1 MSSIIQIAQLI
12 EAGKV
17 LSAANVADIQ
27 AALNA
32 LRTVINRATG
42 ATPTAEDN
50 AAEAVTEESMRVA
63 LGMLTEALSFNDIQ
77 SRLRDALRK
86 LYPRA
91 VDGEYGPYVWV
102 RDAYDT
108 TVVYELSGRNIPV
121 TGTFQRTYTMSD
133 AGAVTFGDPVEVMM
147 RTEWVPV
154 TPVTESAAPLTSTI
168 VPLIEKSVRKDNT
181 ISMKI
186 IEPGWGSSGFYPAAV
201 LERDGPKVFRS
212 GLHMFVDH
220 PTETEARE
228 KPERSVRDIAAVLTS
243 DAIWQEKGSHGP
255 GLYADARVA
264 APFREVLD
272 DIAPHIGVS
281 IRAAGTVKHGEAD
294 GQSGNI
300 VESLVSAHSVDF
312 VTVPGAGGAI
322 TSLVESARARRAA
335 PAAREEPDMTDATT
349 LQEAQTQIATLQE
362 QVRHLREQSV
372 LRDAR
377 DQVTRALAS
386 TDLHALTQTR
396 LTESLV
402 RVAPVTD
409 AGALDTAT
417 FQTAIDAAIT
427 EARTEYAAVVGTG
440 RVTDMGGSLAAA
452 ATLEESQ
459 ARLDAALGR
468 LGTPGIT
475 TQA

>member
-50 AAEAVTEESMRVA
+50 AAEAVTEESMRRGLA
-63 LGMLTEALSFNDIQ
+63 MLTEALSHNDIRA
-77 SRLRDALRK
+77 RLADGLRQ
-86 LYPRA
+86 LHPPAAER
-91 VDGEYGPYVWV
+91 GSGTYVWV
-102 RDAYDT
+102 RDVYDAA
-108 TVVYELSGRNIPV
+108 VVYEIDRSDSTDV
-121 TGTFQRTYTMSD
+121 GTFQRAYTMTG
-133 AGAVTFGDPVEVMM
+133 AGAVAFGDPVAVMQ
-147 RTEWVPV
+147 RTEWVPIA
-154 TPVTESAAPLTSTI
+154 PIITESASSLTSTI

-201 LERDGPKVFRS
+201 LERDGPKVFKS

-362 QVRHLREQSV
+362 QVRHLRERDV
-372 LRDAR
+372 LREAR
-377 DQVTRALAS
+377 EQVRTALAS

-440 RVTDMGGSLAAA
+440 RVTDMGGPPAVT
-452 ATLEESQ
+452 ATPEEST
-459 ARLDAALGR
+459 ARLNEAMAR
-468 LGTPGIT
+468 LNKSTVA
-475 TQA
+475 QA